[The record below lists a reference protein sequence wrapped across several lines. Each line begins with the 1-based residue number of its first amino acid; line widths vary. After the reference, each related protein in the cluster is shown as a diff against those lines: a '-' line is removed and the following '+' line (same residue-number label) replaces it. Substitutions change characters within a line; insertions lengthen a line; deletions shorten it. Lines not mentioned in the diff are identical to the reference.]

1 MAAAQDPV
9 RKPPAEDAFFS
20 AANDPIRGTWLQTLP
35 QPEVIEGGES
45 TWELWHEA
53 ARELEAQF
61 GPTLPSHAAPLSAS
75 VRPAPVRHEPADSA
89 DQLMVRARRN
99 NRVCPR
105 PAKWSQLH
113 KELGGARHADLPP
126 PPVDW
131 IWTQLSS
138 LQKRLFFR
146 EYLEWAEA
154 RGKLQDVARFMDS
167 LAETDWVHM
176 GD

>member
-1 MAAAQDPV
+1 MAAL
-9 RKPPAEDAFFS
+9 RKAPPKPEAEEAFHT
-20 AANDPIRGTWLQTLP
+20 AANDPLHGTWLQTLP

-61 GPTLPSHAAPLSAS
+61 GPTLPSSAAPLSAS
-75 VRPAPVRHEPADSA
+75 VHAAPARREPAESA

-99 NRVCPR
+99 NRVCPC
-105 PAKWSQLH
+105 PPKWNQLYL
-113 KELGGARHADLPP
+113 ELGGLRHADLPP

-131 IWTQLSS
+131 LWSKLSS

-146 EYLEWAEA
+146 EYLEWAQQHGRLET
-154 RGKLQDVARFMDS
+154 VARFMDT

>member
-1 MAAAQDPV
+1 MAAV
-9 RKPPAEDAFFS
+9 RNPAPESQAEEAFFA
-20 AANDPIRGTWLQTLP
+20 AANDPFNGTWLNTLP

-53 ARELEAQF
+53 ARELDAQF
-61 GPTLPSHAAPLSAS
+61 GPTLPSSAAPLAPGM
-75 VRPAPVRHEPADSA
+75 RPAPVRREPVESA

-105 PAKWSQLH
+105 PPKWTQLYRD
-113 KELGGARHADLPP
+113 LGGPRHPDLPP

-146 EYLEWAEA
+146 EYLEWAEQH
-154 RGKLQDVARFMDS
+154 GKLQHVALFMDM